1 MIRRAR
7 WIVLL
12 VAVLLVAVALVGALL
27 VRPDLVDA
35 RDRVDARW
43 ADLRPALVKRY
54 DALEAVANA
63 LDAAGASERTV
74 TRDLHRELARWSAL
88 SGRSHPDAA
97 PEAKSANALEA
108 LERRAY
114 ANFSGSDRLR
124 ANPDLLAAFTAFDQ
138 QVVPEPARRT
148 YNRAITAYEGARDGA
163 FERIVAAVLGFE
175 SRPKL
180 LLAPG

>member
-12 VAVLLVAVALVGALL
+12 VVVLLVAVALLGALL

-43 ADLRPALVKRY
+43 TALRPALVERY
-54 DALEAVANA
+54 DALEGVENA
-63 LDAAGASERTV
+63 LDAAGASDRAV
-74 TRDLHRELARWSAL
+74 TRDLHRELGRWSAL
-88 SGRSHPDAA
+88 SGRSHPDVAL
-97 PEAKSANALEA
+97 EAKSANSLEA

-114 ANFSGSDRLR
+114 ENFRRSDRLR
-124 ANPDLLAAFTAFDQ
+124 ANPDLLAAFTAFDE
-138 QVVPEPARRT
+138 QVVSEPARRR
-148 YNRAITAYEGARDGA
+148 YNRAITAYEGTRDGA